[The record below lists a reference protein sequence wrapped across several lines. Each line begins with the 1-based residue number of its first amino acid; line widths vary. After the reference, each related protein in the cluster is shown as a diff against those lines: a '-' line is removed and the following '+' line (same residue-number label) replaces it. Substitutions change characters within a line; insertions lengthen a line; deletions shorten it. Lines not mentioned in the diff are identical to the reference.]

1 MNYKV
6 TNNGKEISGGYL
18 DEGYPRG
25 TLEFY
30 DAQSVK
36 SGAML
41 DKVVVYVEGQGE
53 AILSRTAKGFSGSG
67 ESATHAFGAEVYRLK
82 NRPSHIRVKVWAYP
96 HKTVFHSS
104 VKNRPY

>member
-1 MNYKV
+1 MKYKV

-18 DEGYPRG
+18 AEGYPRG
-25 TLEFY
+25 TQQFY

-36 SGAML
+36 SGTML
-41 DKVVVYVEGQGE
+41 GKVAVHIEGHGE

-67 ESATHAFGAEVYRLK
+67 ESATFAFGAEVYRLK

>member
-1 MNYKV
+1 MKYKI

-18 DEGYPRG
+18 ANGYPRG

-36 SGAML
+36 SGEML

-82 NRPSHIRVKVWAYP
+82 NRPSHIRVKVWAHP
-96 HKTVFHSS
+96 RKTVFHSS